1 MTRHPSHLSSGTAS
15 PRAAAMPH
23 HQTRPRHDAMN
34 RHATRPHAMNSTHL
48 AFKTALTIAL
58 LLAASLAP
66 EAAASPSRSLAHATP
81 LRLEPAASPSPTS
94 PPATADDLRAAA
106 VVVSRLPST
115 APVGGPVNFTWPIDQ
130 ASDDLVARPAP
141 HSAASTGHA
150 RTVDP
155 AALRSGVTLAISS
168 PAAFFKLSPAAREI
182 RVTTPDGRTLR
193 PGAGLNPVGPADDL
207 AFTLDRDLGTGKFL
221 LRAEA
226 DAPVRLDIL
235 ERDSDLVLLIQAARD
250 VVFVGDSLRVEA
262 RLLHRG
268 RPVAAEQQSARLVD
282 PDGRALTRRLTAQA
296 DGSYRVDLPVQAPAQ
311 AEPDARLWT
320 IEVELAATIADRPV
334 RRSAT
339 TAVAVSV
346 PTARLTGLAHVD
358 HHRDGLRAELELE
371 VASDSRYAVTAVLH
385 GRNRDGQLQPIAV
398 GQSAAPLTP
407 GRRHLTLAF
416 AAATIAASGM
426 RGPFE
431 LHDLRLV
438 DQGRMFV
445 LHRQARALVDRSD
458 H

>member
-1 MTRHPSHLSSGTAS
+1 MTRPPSHPSCGTAS

-34 RHATRPHAMNSTHL
+34 RHATRPRAMNSTHL

-58 LLAASLAP
+58 LLAAPLAP
-66 EAAASPSRSLAHATP
+66 DAAASPSSSPAQSPT
-81 LRLEPAASPSPTS
+81 LRLEPAA
-94 PPATADDLRAAA
+94 ADDLSAAA
-106 VVVSRLPST
+106 ALASRLPST
-115 APVGGPVNFTWPIDQ
+115 APISGPVNFTWPIDQ
-130 ASDDLVARPAP
+130 ASDDLVARPTP

-155 AALRSGVTLAISS
+155 AALRSGVTLAVSS
-168 PAAFFKLSPAAREI
+168 PGAFFKLSPAAREI
-182 RVTTPDGRTLR
+182 RVTTPEGHTLR

-207 AFTLDRDLGTGKFL
+207 AFTLDPDLGTGKFL

-226 DAPVRLDIL
+226 DVPVRLDVL

-268 RPVAAEQQSARLVD
+268 RPVAAEQLSARLVD
-282 PDGRALTRRLTAQA
+282 PDGRALTRRLTQQR
-296 DGSYRVDLPVQAPAQ
+296 DGSYHVDLPVQAPAQ
-311 AEPDARLWT
+311 GGPDARLWT
-320 IEVELAATIADRPV
+320 VEVELAATVADRPV

-371 VASDSRYAVTAVLH
+371 VASDSRYALTAVLH

-398 GQSAAPLTP
+398 GQSAAALTP
-407 GRRHLTLAF
+407 GRRHLTLEF
-416 AAATIAASGM
+416 DAATIAASGM

-458 H
+458 R